1 MATDDGAMQCLHTE
15 RFRDTSIV
23 DNRRMSKRPAPGP
36 ADGPTIDDLTTA
48 YRTAAT
54 TVSDVVDGVLASIA
68 DRGDD
73 GTWISVAE
81 RSELLLRAKQLE
93 AADPTSLPLYG
104 IPFGVKDSIDVAG
117 VATTLACPDYAY
129 RATQTAPVV
138 ERLIEAGAIY
148 VGKTNLDQFATGL
161 NGTRTPYPVP
171 RSVFGG
177 ELISGGSSSGSA
189 LAVASGQVPFAVAT
203 DTAGS
208 GRVPPALNGIV
219 GLKPSRGLI
228 STVGLVPACRS
239 LDCISLM
246 ARNVPD
252 IATVLDVVAAPDDRD
267 PFTRLRRREAPDPG
281 TLRIGLP
288 DPGQLEFFGDAPM
301 RDAHLAARARIG
313 RDFER
318 VVTAPFGPFLA
329 AGELLYQG
337 PWVAERLTEFGEF
350 LSSHPDSVL
359 PVISTIMQSG
369 DRYSAVDVFA
379 AEHRLG
385 ELKTEVRQLW
395 RAMDVLILPAIGT
408 TFTVDQVLADPIAT
422 NTMLGH
428 YTHFGNLLDLCAA
441 VVPAGLTADG
451 RPAAL
456 MVLGPALA
464 DDRVLAVAA
473 ALSGDLVPPAAPPPG
488 RSRPG
493 EVTLA
498 VVGHH
503 LSGQPR
509 CADLLD
515 RGGRLL
521 ATTTTAESYRLLRT
535 GGPTPV
541 PVLVTT
547 PDSGAAIEVE
557 LWGLPAAALP
567 EILARSSPSVCL
579 GRVALADGRT
589 EIGFVADTSALDDED
604 LADITAFGGWRAYLA
619 AR

>member
-1 MATDDGAMQCLHTE
+1 MAQ
-15 RFRDTSIV
+15 S
-23 DNRRMSKRPAPGP
+23 SAPGP
-36 ADGPTIDDLTTA
+36 ADGPTIDELSTA
-48 YRTAAT
+48 YRTAAGT
-54 TVSDVVDGVLASIA
+54 PSDVVDAVLARIA
-68 DRGDD
+68 ERGDD
-73 GTWISVAE
+73 GTWINVAE
-81 RSELLLRAKQLE
+81 RGELLLRAKQLE
-93 AADPTSLPLYG
+93 VHPDPTSLPLYG

-117 VATTLACPDYAY
+117 VPTTLACPDYAY
-129 RATQTAPVV
+129 VPETTAPVV
-138 ERLIEAGAIY
+138 ERLLEAGAIY

-177 ELISGGSSSGSA
+177 GLISGGSSSGSA
-189 LAVASGQVPFAVAT
+189 LAVASGEVPFAVAT

-246 ARNVPD
+246 ARTVTD

-267 PFTRLRRREAPDPG
+267 PYTRLRHRETPDPIA
-281 TLRIGLP
+281 LRIGLP
-288 DPGQLEFFGDAPM
+288 DVGELEFFGDDFM
-301 RDAHLAARARIG
+301 RDAHLAARSRIG
-313 RDFER
+313 RQFPR
-318 VVTAPFGPFLA
+318 TVTTPFGPFLA

-337 PWVAERLTEFGEF
+337 PWVAERLTEFGDF
-350 LSSHPDSVL
+350 LSTHPDSIL
-359 PVISTIMQSG
+359 PVIRTILQG
-369 DRYSAVDVFA
+369 GGKYSAVDVFA

-385 ELKTEVRQLW
+385 ELRAQVRQLW
-395 RAMDVLILPAIGT
+395 RAMDVLVLPAIGT

-441 VVPAGLTADG
+441 VVPAGLTSDG

-456 MVLGPALA
+456 MILGPALA
-464 DDRVLAVAA
+464 DDRVLAVAG
-473 ALSGDLVPPAAPPPG
+473 ALSGQPIPAPATGDAPVDT
-488 RSRPG
+488 
-493 EVTLA
+493 VTLV

-509 CADLLD
+509 STDLTD

-521 ATTTTAESYRLLRT
+521 ESTTTAARYRLLRT
-535 GGPTPV
+535 GGPSPV
-541 PVLVTT
+541 PVLVTS
-547 PDSGAAIEVE
+547 PDGGAAIEVE
-557 LWGLPAAALP
+557 TWRLSSAALP
-567 EILARSSPSVCL
+567 AILARSSPAVCL
-579 GRVALADGRT
+579 GRVELADGST
-589 EIGFVADTSALDDED
+589 EIGFVADTRVLDDEE

-619 AR
+619 AH